1 MTMRITKGKVVD
13 GQVIVEGDP
22 LNEGSTVTILVS
34 DETTF
39 RLNAEDE
46 AALLQAIAEAN
57 QNDLVSG
64 EDVIKKIS

>member
-1 MTMRITKGKVVD
+1 MRITKGKVVD

-39 RLNAEDE
+39 GLNAEDE
-46 AALLQAIAEAN
+46 AALLQAIAGAD
-57 QNDLVSG
+57 QNNLISG

>member
-1 MTMRITKGKVVD
+1 MRITKGKVVD

-46 AALLQAIAEAN
+46 AALLQAIAEAD
-57 QNDLVSG
+57 QNDLISG

>member
-1 MTMRITKGKVVD
+1 MRISKGKVLD

-46 AALLQAIAEAN
+46 AALLQAIGEAN

>member
-1 MTMRITKGKVVD
+1 MRITKGKVVD
-13 GQVIVEGDP
+13 GQIIVEGDP

-39 RLNAEDE
+39 TLNAEDE

-57 QNDLVSG
+57 QNDLISG

>member
-1 MTMRITKGKVVD
+1 MRITKGKVVD

-46 AALLQAIAEAN
+46 AALLQVIAGAD
-57 QNDLVSG
+57 QNNLISG

>member
-1 MTMRITKGKVVD
+1 MRITKGKVVD

-46 AALLQAIAEAN
+46 AALLQAIAGAD
-57 QNDLVSG
+57 QNDLISG

>member
-1 MTMRITKGKVVD
+1 MRITQGKVVN
-13 GQVIVEGDP
+13 GRVIVEGDP

-39 RLNAEDE
+39 TLHSEDE
-46 AALLQAIAEAN
+46 VAFLQAIAEAD
-57 QNDLVSG
+57 QNDLNSG

>member
-1 MTMRITKGKVVD
+1 MRISKGKVVD

-39 RLNAEDE
+39 TLNSGDE
-46 AALLQAIAEAN
+46 AALLQSVAEADR
-57 QNDLVSG
+57 NDLVIS
-64 EDVIKKIS
+64 EDVIKIIS

>member
-1 MTMRITKGKVVD
+1 MRITKRKVVD

-39 RLNAEDE
+39 TLNSGDE
-46 AALLQAIAEAN
+46 AALLQSVEEADR
-57 QNDLVSG
+57 NDLVIG
-64 EDVIKKIS
+64 EDVIKIIS

>member
-1 MTMRITKGKVVD
+1 MRITKGKVVD

-46 AALLQAIAEAN
+46 VALLQVIAGAD
-57 QNDLVSG
+57 QNNLISG

>member
-1 MTMRITKGKVVD
+1 MRISKGKVVD

-46 AALLQAIAEAN
+46 AALLQAIAGAD
-57 QNDLVSG
+57 QNDLISG

>member
-1 MTMRITKGKVVD
+1 MRITKGKVVD

-39 RLNAEDE
+39 RLNAKDE
-46 AALLQAIAEAN
+46 AALLQAIAGAD
-57 QNDLVSG
+57 QNDLISG

>member
-1 MTMRITKGKVVD
+1 MRITKGKVVD

-46 AALLQAIAEAN
+46 AALLQAIAEAD
-57 QNDLVSG
+57 QNDLISG
-64 EDVIKKIS
+64 EDVIKKI

>member
-1 MTMRITKGKVVD
+1 MRITKGKVLD

>member
-1 MTMRITKGKVVD
+1 MRISKGKVLD

-46 AALLQAIAEAN
+46 AALLQAIAGAD
-57 QNDLVSG
+57 QNDLISG

>member
-1 MTMRITKGKVVD
+1 MRITKGKVVD

-46 AALLQAIAEAN
+46 AALLQAIAGAD
-57 QNDLVSG
+57 QNNLISG

>member
-1 MTMRITKGKVVD
+1 MRITQGKVVD

-39 RLNAEDE
+39 TLH
-46 AALLQAIAEAN
+46 
-57 QNDLVSG
+57 
-64 EDVIKKIS
+64 

>member
-1 MTMRITKGKVVD
+1 MRISKGKVVD

>member
-1 MTMRITKGKVVD
+1 MRITKGKVVD

-22 LNEGSTVTILVS
+22 LNEGSTVTVLVS

-46 AALLQAIAEAN
+46 VALLQVIAGAD
-57 QNDLVSG
+57 QNNLISG

>member
-1 MTMRITKGKVVD
+1 MRITKGKVVD

-22 LNEGSTVTILVS
+22 LNEGSTVTVLVS

-46 AALLQAIAEAN
+46 AALLQAIAGAD
-57 QNDLVSG
+57 QNNLISG

>member
-1 MTMRITKGKVVD
+1 MRITKGKVLD

-46 AALLQAIAEAN
+46 AALLQAIAEAD
-57 QNDLVSG
+57 QNDLISS